1 MQKAVDL
8 STTTDTVLLGDYTD
22 LLVLLCYHANLDSYN
37 ILFRPEPKKN
47 TKNPKVW
54 DIKAVKVALGPEI
67 CNSVLFLH
75 AILGC
80 DTTSHLYGIGKGAS
94 LKKFKSSLHFRE
106 KAKVFNAVSA
116 THMDIAA
123 AGEEVLVSLYN
134 GKQHEQLDALRY
146 KRFCEKVA
154 TSVSHVH
161 PQTLPPSSAAAKYHS
176 LHVYFQIQEWTGYDL
191 DPLEWGWEK
200 RDRKLMPVHTDLPP
214 APDELLRI
222 IRCNCHTD
230 CSTLRCTC
238 QKHDVKC
245 SPACGNCMGSGC
257 TNADNFYFDET
268 DDNIDNIN

>member
-1 MQKAVDL
+1 MLSGYLEKKTCKVYHSSGDADLLIVQEAVDS
-8 STTTDTVLLGDYTD
+8 STTTDTVLVGDDTD

-54 DIKAVKVALGPEI
+54 DIKAVKEALGPEI

-94 LKKFKSSLHFRE
+94 LKKFKSSLHFRQ
-106 KAKVFNAVSA
+106 KAKVFNADSA

-146 KRFCEKVA
+146 KCFVKKWLPVFHMFIHKLYHPLQLLQSITA
-154 TSVSHVH
+154 FVS
-161 PQTLPPSSAAAKYHS
+161 TFKYKNGKG
-176 LHVYFQIQEWTGYDL
+176 T
-191 DPLEWGWEK
+191 
-200 RDRKLMPVHTDLPP
+200 T
-214 APDELLRI
+214 
-222 IRCNCHTD
+222 
-230 CSTLRCTC
+230 
-238 QKHDVKC
+238 
-245 SPACGNCMGSGC
+245 
-257 TNADNFYFDET
+257 
-268 DDNIDNIN
+268 